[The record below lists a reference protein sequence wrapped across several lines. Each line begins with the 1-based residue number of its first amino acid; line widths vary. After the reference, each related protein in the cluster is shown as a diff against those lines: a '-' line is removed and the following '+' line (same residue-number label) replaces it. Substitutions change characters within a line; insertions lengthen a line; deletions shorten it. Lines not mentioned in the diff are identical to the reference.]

1 MKIDK
6 NKQGLWFFILYSLFV
21 IYILIKLKYWI

>member
-6 NKQGLWFFILYSLFV
+6 NKQGLWFFILYNLFV
-21 IYILIKLKYWI
+21 IYILIKLKY